1 MHAVI
6 VTGGK
11 QYRVAEGDVLRIEK
25 LEVDVNG
32 KVEFDQVLMLSDGA
46 DDIRIGT
53 PYLEG
58 SKVTATVEDQARAD
72 KVEIFKLRRRKHYR
86 RHQGHRQYYTEIKI
100 TGIKAGKK

>member
-11 QYRVAEGDVLRIEK
+11 QYRVAEGDVLQIEK
-25 LEVDVNG
+25 LEVDKDG
-32 KVEFDQVLMLSDGA
+32 KIEFDQVLLLSDGGEN
-46 DDIRIGT
+46 IRIGT
-53 PYLEG
+53 PYVEG
-58 SKVTATVEDQARAD
+58 SKVTATAEEQGRAD
-72 KVEIFKLRRRKHYR
+72 KVEIFKMRRRKHYR

>member
-11 QYRVAEGDVLRIEK
+11 QYRVAEGDVLRVEK
-25 LEVDVNG
+25 LEAG
-32 KVEFDQVLMLSDGA
+32 KDGKLEFDQVLLLSDGA
-46 DDIRIGT
+46 EDIRIGT

-58 SKVTATVEDQARAD
+58 SKVTATVEGQGRAD

>member
-11 QYRVAEGDVLRIEK
+11 QYRVAEGDVLRVEK
-25 LEVDVNG
+25 LEAGRDG
-32 KVEFDQVLMLSDGA
+32 KVEFDQVLLLSDGA
-46 DDIRIGT
+46 EDIHIGT
-53 PYLEG
+53 PYVAG
-58 SKVTATVEDQARAD
+58 SKVTATVEAQGRAD

-100 TGIKAGKK
+100 TGIKAGK